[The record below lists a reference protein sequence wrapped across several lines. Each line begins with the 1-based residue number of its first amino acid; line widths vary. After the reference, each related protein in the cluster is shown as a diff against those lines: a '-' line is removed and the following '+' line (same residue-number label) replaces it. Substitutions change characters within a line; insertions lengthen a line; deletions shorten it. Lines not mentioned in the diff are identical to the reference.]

1 MWLRQRLLFDLND
14 GKPDGFIGF
23 LSYIA
28 IFRFLL
34 KRHGTGGKEEEELV
48 WDGEII
54 RSRQNR
60 AVVETAKLTD
70 RKARDAGRQF
80 RFDGVKLLE
89 EAIRNGIAPE
99 TVLLRESD
107 AEKVYQRIT
116 ERCGKGAW
124 DGVGRVLTLSDPVFD
139 KISEEKSPEG
149 VICVAKYID
158 KFQKNVTIYNGADF
172 SGPAPERIVLLES
185 VRDPVNVGAIIRSAA
200 AIGIDRLILS
210 ADCADIY
217 HPRAVRASMGALFSQ
232 RIDRTPSLSQAIA
245 CLRESGRH
253 VYAAALD
260 AHAARLGSFRV
271 LLGDCVVVGNEG
283 HGLSREVL
291 DACDR
296 RVYIPMSGR
305 VESLNAA
312 VAASLLMWEFARQAD
327 A

>member
-1 MWLRQRLLFDLND
+1 MWN
-14 GKPDGFIGF
+14 
-23 LSYIA
+23 
-28 IFRFLL
+28 
-34 KRHGTGGKEEEELV
+34 
-48 WDGEII
+48 GETIC
-54 RSRQNR
+54 SRQNR
-60 AVVETAKLTD
+60 TVVETAKLTD

-89 EAIRNGIAPE
+89 EAIRNEIALE
-99 TVLLRESD
+99 TVLLRESE
-107 AEKVYQRIT
+107 AERICQHIA
-116 ERCGKGAW
+116 ERCGTEAW
-124 DGVGRVLTLSDPVFD
+124 EGVGRVLTLSNSVFD

-158 KFQKNVTIYNGADF
+158 KFQKKVTIYNSADF
-172 SGPAPERIVLLES
+172 SDSASERIVLLES

-217 HPRAVRASMGALFSQ
+217 HPRTVRASMGALFNQ
-232 RIDRTPSLSQAIA
+232 RIERTPSLSQAIA

-260 AHAARLGSFRV
+260 VHAERLGTFRV
-271 LLGDCVVVGNEG
+271 QAGDCVAIGNEG
-283 HGLSREVL
+283 HGLSQAVL

-312 VAASLLMWEFARQAD
+312 VAASLLMWEFARQTD
-327 A
+327 M